1 DFSHY
6 YQTVQTGPDE
16 LYDYQEYSPFDGG
29 AYGSPSKNESQSVGM
44 SLNNNLEAKVRDR
57 EPTGDEEFKKI
68 TLLNNLNFSTSYNI
82 VADSLKWSPVNVT
95 AGTQILNNKMS
106 INGGATL
113 DPYAI
118 NANGQRYN
126 TFNLNNNGSLFR
138 LTRANLTMSYSLSN
152 KDFDKSEDKKD
163 KKDEMQNEQNT
174 DLFGQS
180 MTNDFR
186 GNDFNNPSKD
196 DENSRQ
202 DEKVQLYKNKI
213 PWTLRL
219 SYSGTYSNSNRE
231 SEITNSSLMFTG
243 DVELTPKWK
252 VGASSGFDFVNKGFT
267 YTQLRFSRDLDS
279 WKVNFN
285 WVPFGPRTSYYF
297 YIGVKS
303 PILSDLKY
311 EKRSAP
317 DQRLF

>member
-1 DFSHY
+1 MS
-6 YQTVQTGPDE
+6 VNA
-16 LYDYQEYSPFDGG
+16 G
-29 AYGSPSKNESQSVGM
+29 A
-44 SLNNNLEAKVRDR
+44 
-57 EPTGDEEFKKI
+57 I
-68 TLLNNLNFSTSYNI
+68 
-82 VADSLKWSPVNVT
+82 
-95 AGTQILNNKMS
+95 
-106 INGGATL
+106 L

-118 NANGQRYN
+118 NANGQRYDTYN
-126 TFNLNNNGSLFR
+126 THNNGSLFR
-138 LTRANLTMSYSLSN
+138 MTRANLTLSYSLSN
-152 KDFDKSEDKKD
+152 KDFDKSEDEKD
-163 KKDEMQNEQNT
+163 KKEKTQNEQND

-186 GNDFNNPSKD
+186 NNGIDNPSKE
-196 DENSRQ
+196 DESTRKN
-202 DEKVQLYKNKI
+202 EKIELYKNKI

-231 SEITNSSLMFTG
+231 SEITNNSLMFTG

-252 VGASSGFDFVNKGFT
+252 IGASSGFDFVNKGFT

-285 WVPFGPRTSYYF
+285 WVPFGNRTSYYF

-303 PILSDLKY
+303 PMLSDLKY